1 MIDQHRQKK
10 ESLALAAG
18 GSRNFETET
27 DVSLGAFNS
36 NVKTQNLPN
45 RRVTGDKKR
54 HLLEYNTKFVDTFEK
69 YQTFTLTKWKLQ
81 EEARRLVGGRLNACH
96 RIPYQKNGRA
106 NLYYSQATE
115 RAFWHGLITC
125 GRVWLCPVCS
135 IKISSRRLQE
145 IKIALDDDKT
155 QWMMMTF
162 TLQHHKGDRL
172 KILIEDLNASIRKL
186 YQSRVWKNIK
196 KEYGLIGGI
205 SGFEIRYS
213 ERSGWHPH
221 RHVIFAFERNK
232 AIDAQIAS
240 DIRLQV
246 QGVIFK
252 ELEKRGYKTVSG
264 VTVKESQQRNDAYI
278 TKIANEI
285 TLGQDKETRGSS
297 YSPFQLL
304 ELSKQGETWA
314 GEAFKEYAKATKA
327 KQFIRWSPKLK
338 GHFHV
343 QEMTDIQI
351 ASKKQDD
358 DARLVTSISTDSEL
372 WKTIRKRHLQ
382 GYVSVITAGVKG
394 NTKAVETYLDSLT
407 DDIK

>member
-1 MIDQHRQKK
+1 
-10 ESLALAAG
+10 LAAG

-27 DVSLGAFNS
+27 DISLGAFNS

-54 HLLEYNTKFVDTFEK
+54 HLLVYTTKFVDAFEK
-69 YQTFTLTKWKLQ
+69 WQHFTLTKWQLQ
-81 EEARRLVGGRLNACH
+81 NEARRLVGGRLNTCCANS
-96 RIPYQKNGRA
+96 YQKNGSGQV
-106 NLYYSQATE
+106 YYSQATN
-115 RAFWHGLITC
+115 RTFWHGLITC
-125 GRVWLCPVCS
+125 GQVWLCPVCS
-135 IKISSRRLQE
+135 VKISTRRLQE

-162 TLQHHKGDRL
+162 TLEHHKGDRL
-172 KILIEDLNASIRKL
+172 ETLIDDLNSSIRKL

-232 AIDAQIAS
+232 EIDAQIAS
-240 DIRLQV
+240 DIRLQA

-264 VTVKESQQRNDAYI
+264 VTVKESRQRNDAYI

-285 TLGQDKETRGSS
+285 TLGQDKGSRGSS

-304 ELSKQGETWA
+304 ELSKQGESWA
-314 GEAFKEYAKATKA
+314 GEAFKEYAKATKG
-327 KQFIRWSPKLK
+327 KQFIRWSAKLK
-338 GHFHV
+338 NYFHV
-343 QEMTDIQI
+343 AEMTDKEI
-351 ASKKQDD
+351 ADKKQDD
-358 DARLVTSISTDSEL
+358 DARLVVSIPTDSEL

-382 GYVSVITAGVKG
+382 GYLLVIAAGAKG
-394 NTKAVETYLDSLT
+394 DAKALQVYLDSFGR
-407 DDIK
+407 

>member
-1 MIDQHRQKK
+1 M
-10 ESLALAAG
+10 AAG

-27 DVSLGAFNS
+27 DISLGAFNS

-54 HLLEYNTKFVDTFEK
+54 HLLVYTTKFVDAFEK
-69 YQTFTLTKWKLQ
+69 WQHFTLTKWQLQ
-81 EEARRLVGGRLNACH
+81 NEARRLVGGRLNTCCANS
-96 RIPYQKNGRA
+96 YQKNGSGQV
-106 NLYYSQATE
+106 YYSQATN
-115 RAFWHGLITC
+115 RTFWHGLITC
-125 GRVWLCPVCS
+125 GQVWLCPVCS
-135 IKISSRRLQE
+135 VKISTRRLQE

-162 TLQHHKGDRL
+162 TLEHHKGDRL
-172 KILIEDLNASIRKL
+172 ETLIDDLNSSIRKL

-232 AIDAQIAS
+232 EIDAQIAS
-240 DIRLQV
+240 DIRLQA

-264 VTVKESQQRNDAYI
+264 VTVKESRQRNDAYI

-285 TLGQDKETRGSS
+285 TLGQDKGSRGSS

-304 ELSKQGETWA
+304 ELSKQGESWA
-314 GEAFKEYAKATKA
+314 GEAFKEYAKATKG
-327 KQFIRWSPKLK
+327 KQFIRWSAKLK
-338 GHFHV
+338 NYFHV
-343 QEMTDIQI
+343 AEMTDKEI
-351 ASKKQDD
+351 ADKKQDD
-358 DARLVTSISTDSEL
+358 DARLVVSIPTDSEL

-382 GYVSVITAGVKG
+382 GYLLVIAAGAKG
-394 NTKAVETYLDSLT
+394 DAKALQVYLDSFGR
-407 DDIK
+407 